1 MTREEIDKLK
11 RKLNKK
17 KKRKNN
23 SFWICYNVMTFK

>member
-11 RKLNKK
+11 RKLKKK